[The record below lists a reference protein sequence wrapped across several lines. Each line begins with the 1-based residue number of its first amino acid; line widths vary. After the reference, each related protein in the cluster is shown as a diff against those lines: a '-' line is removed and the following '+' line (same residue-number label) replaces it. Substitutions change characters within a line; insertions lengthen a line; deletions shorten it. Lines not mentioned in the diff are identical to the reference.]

1 MKVTFT
7 IISLFFLVVNITFSQ
22 NNQSSSLLA
31 STFIGSNSYDD
42 DYGPSMLIDN
52 EGFVYLCG
60 YTTSGTF
67 PIVNGF
73 DNTYNGGKDIF
84 VAKFSNDLKTLV
96 ASTFIGG
103 IGDELEATM
112 AFDANKQYIYISGY
126 TTSADFPV
134 TINVFDSTHNG
145 GSDVFVLK
153 IDKNLQT
160 VYSSTFIGGT
170 ANEGQQ
176 WPKLDIVVGNSG
188 NVYIAGLTCSSDFPM
203 ISGQS
208 YDSIYSGGTI
218 GGDGFVAV
226 FNSDLSELLGSTYL
240 GGNKNEWRMSITL
253 DKYENIF
260 VSGET
265 ESSNFEFTSNAYNSL
280 FNGASDIFICK
291 YNQNLSQMLVSTSFG
306 KTNYEEPLDIKLDK
320 NENVFIVGY
329 TKSSNFTTTT
339 NVYDKTWN
347 GGNRDSYI
355 AKFDNNLQ
363 NLISS
368 TFLGGIYRDDITTLQ
383 IDTIGNIYV
392 AGNTSSYN
400 FPFTQNPYDSIFNG
414 GSEYGDA
421 FISVF
426 DNDLTQLKASTYFG
440 GSNDDRILDISLFDK
455 NVFVAGC
462 SKSNDFPFTSL
473 TYDSL
478 NSGITGDCFISKFK
492 SNLNGVILQNNLSKE
507 LINPDIKIFPNP
519 FIDNFFI
526 QFDLQKSDI
535 FKVEIYNFQGK
546 LCYFSENLN
555 LFKGI
560 QTLHFNVDYL
570 QNGLYY
576 CKISSKILSNSLKI
590 VKTN

>member
-1 MKVTFT
+1 MNVKFT
-7 IISLFFLVVNITFSQ
+7 IILLFFLVVNNAFSH
-22 NNQSSSLLA
+22 NNQSSSLIA
-31 STFIGSNSYDD
+31 STFIGSISYDY

-67 PIVNGF
+67 PIINGF

-126 TTSADFPV
+126 TTSTDFPV
-134 TINVFDSTHNG
+134 TTNVFDSIHNG
-145 GSDVFVLK
+145 GSDVFVFK

-176 WPKLDIVVGNSG
+176 WPRLDIVVGNSG
-188 NVYIAGLTCSSDFPM
+188 NVNIAGLTCSSDFPF
-203 ISGQS
+203 ISGLT
-208 YDSIYSGGTI
+208 YDSTYSGGTL

-226 FNSDLSELLGSTYL
+226 FNSDLSKLLGSTYL

-265 ESSNFEFTSNAYNSL
+265 ESANFEFTSNAYNSV
-280 FNGASDIFICK
+280 FNGGSDIFICK
-291 YNQNLSQMLVSTSFG
+291 YNQNLSQMLVSTSYG
-306 KTNYEEPLDIKLDK
+306 KANYEEPLDIKLDK

-339 NVYDKTWN
+339 NAYDKSWN
-347 GGNRDSYI
+347 GGNRDAYI

-363 NLISS
+363 TLISS
-368 TFLGGIYRDDITTLQ
+368 TFLGGNYRDDITTLQ
-383 IDTIGNIYV
+383 IDSIGNIYV
-392 AGNTSSYN
+392 VGNTTSYN
-400 FPFTQNPYDSIFNG
+400 FPFTQNPYDSTFNG
-414 GSEYGDA
+414 GAEYGDA

-440 GSNDDRILDISLFDK
+440 GSNDDRILDISLFDYTI
-455 NVFVAGC
+455 FVAGY
-462 SKSNDFPFTSL
+462 SKSFDFPYTAT

-478 NSGITGDCFISKFK
+478 NSGTTGDCFISKFNP
-492 SNLNGVILQNNLSKE
+492 NLNGVILQNNISKE
-507 LINPDIKIFPNP
+507 TNNPDIKIYPNP
-519 FIDNFFI
+519 FIENI
-526 QFDLQKSDI
+526 SMQFDLQKSEI
-535 FKVEIYNFQGK
+535 LKVEIFNIQGS
-546 LCYFSENLN
+546 LCYFSNDLN
-555 LFKGI
+555 LSKGL
-560 QTLHFNVDYL
+560 QTLNFDLDYL

-576 CKISSKILSNSLKI
+576 CKISTNTYSKCFKLNKYY
-590 VKTN
+590 